1 MALRFN
7 NPYSLNKHLDFYIM
21 NNHDSEKGSTNR
33 RKFLKLGLMSSVTA
47 IAGTSLVSNFT
58 LEEKTSPSG
67 EKMRLL
73 TPDGKIVEVDATNIN
88 KYPEALITP
97 AESRKGIPDRKFV
110 MVIDLAKCKNARKCV
125 ESCQK
130 AHQLDY
136 HQEYMKIQ
144 LIQNNEGSSPYWF
157 PKPCFHCDEPPCVT
171 VCPTGAT
178 FKRDDG
184 IVLID
189 NQRCIGC
196 KFCITSCPYSAR
208 IFNWG
213 HNDKFDDKSQPY
225 SPETQVPA
233 AEGTVMKCDF
243 CPDLLRQGKLPYCAQ
258 ACPMGVIYFGDK
270 NEDIVTNGEET
281 LSFSEL
287 INKRGGYRHLEHL
300 GTKPNVYYLP
310 AVNKEVP
317 LERTFDVD
325 EEIIDR
331 YKDVPYV
338 QDLKKQGKI

>member
-1 MALRFN
+1 MRN
-7 NPYSLNKHLDFYIM
+7 QKTDKNR
-21 NNHDSEKGSTNR
+21 TNR
-33 RKFLKLGLMSSVTA
+33 RKFLKLGLLSSVTVV
-47 IAGTSLVSNFT
+47 AGTSLISNLST
-58 LEEKTSPSG
+58 IEEEEKASG
-67 EKMRLL
+67 EKVRLL
-73 TPDGKIVEVDATNIN
+73 TPDGKMVEVAAENIN
-88 KYPEALITP
+88 KYPEAFITP
-97 AESRKGIPDRKFV
+97 AEARKGIPDRKFV

-125 ESCQK
+125 EGCQK
-130 AHQLDY
+130 GHNLDY
-136 HQEYMKIQ
+136 HEEFMKVQ
-144 LIQNNEGSSPYWF
+144 LIQNNEESDPYWF

-189 NQRCIGC
+189 NERCIGC
-196 KFCITSCPYSAR
+196 KFCMTSCPYSAR
-208 IFNWG
+208 EFNWG
-213 HNDKFDDKSQPY
+213 PKDKFEDKSQPY

-258 ACPMGVIYFGDK
+258 SCPMGVIYFGDK

-281 LSFSEL
+281 VRFSQL
-287 INKRGGYRHLEHL
+287 INDRGGYRHLEHL

-310 AVNKEVP
+310 PVNKQFP
-317 LERTFDVD
+317 LERGFDHD
-325 EEIIDR
+325 KEILER

-338 QDLKKQGKI
+338 QELIKQKKIKL

>member
-1 MALRFN
+1 MNDN
-7 NPYSLNKHLDFYIM
+7 N
-21 NNHDSEKGSTNR
+21 SEKGSTNR

-47 IAGTSLVSNFT
+47 LAGTSLISNIT
-58 LEEKTSPSG
+58 SEEEKKSSG
-67 EKMRLL
+67 EKIRLL
-73 TPDGKIVEVDATNIN
+73 TPDGKMVEVDATNIN
-88 KYPEALITP
+88 KYPEALVTP
-97 AESRKGIPDRKFV
+97 AESRIGIPNRKFV

-130 AHQLDY
+130 AHQLD
-136 HQEYMKIQ
+136 HNQEFLKIQ
-144 LIQNNEGSSPYWF
+144 LIQDNENVSPHWM

-189 NQRCIGC
+189 NERCIGC

-208 IFNWG
+208 LFNWG
-213 HNDKFDDKSQPY
+213 HKDKFDNKDIPY

-243 CPDLLRQGKLPYCAQ
+243 CPDLLRQGKLPHCAQ

-281 LSFSEL
+281 VSFSEL
-287 INKRGGYRHLEHL
+287 INNRGGYRHLEHL

-310 AVNKEVP
+310 AVNRQVQ
-317 LERTFDVD
+317 LEDGFNVD
-325 EEIIDR
+325 EDIINR
-331 YKDVPYV
+331 YLNVPYV
-338 QDLKKQGKI
+338 KNLKEQGKI